1 MKNDS
6 YRSMHRDLSTKSLSR
21 TKVSLEPK
29 PLMTTKVIH
38 PPLPKKE

>member
-1 MKNDS
+1 MKNDT

-21 TKVSLEPK
+21 TKVGLEPK
-29 PLMTTKVIH
+29 SLMMAKVIP